1 MRELGVCICAYIEQ
15 AFKCMCVSFMYVCV
29 LCEHM
34 CICVRTHAGLLC
46 ASVCEYASMCVFVHM
61 CARSLVAQL
70 VESPPAMWETPV
82 QPLGR
87 EDPLEKGTATHS
99 SVLAWRVPWT
109 VQQRAAHDRAMSFLC
124 RHAQCMCT
132 CVSVFVCLHP
142 SVCLH
147 ACMYVCIY
155 VFAVPSSVF
164 VHVCLCV
171 CKHNCV
177 SVCLDRRLSSHC
189 L

>member
-1 MRELGVCICAYIEQ
+1 MSASPSIAVGGHILCVHTCVLHVQACMRELGVCICAYIEQ

-99 SVLAWRVPWT
+99 SVLGLPWW
-109 VQQRAAHDRAMSFLC
+109 
-124 RHAQCMCT
+124 
-132 CVSVFVCLHP
+132 
-142 SVCLH
+142 
-147 ACMYVCIY
+147 
-155 VFAVPSSVF
+155 
-164 VHVCLCV
+164 
-171 CKHNCV
+171 
-177 SVCLDRRLSSHC
+177 LSW
-189 L
+189 